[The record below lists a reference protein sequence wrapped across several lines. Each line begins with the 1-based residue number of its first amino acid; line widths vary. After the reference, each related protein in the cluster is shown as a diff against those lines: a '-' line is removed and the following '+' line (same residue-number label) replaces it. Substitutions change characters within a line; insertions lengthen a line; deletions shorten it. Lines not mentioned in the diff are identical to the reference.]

1 MLRDELENNG
11 CAIATL
17 ESCTSTEQV
26 VGTDRSNTQ
35 RLGSTDP
42 DPVIDLIDVS
52 KEFPSEPPVRA
63 LNGVT
68 LRIEAGEYVAIVGQ
82 SGSGKSTLL
91 NVLGCLDRHTSGT
104 YRFNGVDTSELSD
117 IKRTALRGRRIGF
130 VFQSFHLLT
139 HRTVLENVML
149 GELYLATSRS
159 ARKQHA
165 LEMLETVGLSHRVNF
180 LPTRLSGGERQRVAI
195 ARALMGNPSV
205 LLCDEPTGNL
215 DTHNTALML
224 DLLDSL
230 VARGITVLVIT
241 HEDTVADR
249 AQRCVRI
256 SDGVL
261 SEQIGR
267 IRTNVEDEAASW

>member
-1 MLRDELENNG
+1 MFREHFDEGRNT
-11 CAIATL
+11 IATL
-17 ESCTSTEQV
+17 ESETSNGHRV
-26 VGTDRSNTQ
+26 ITDHPATKRA
-35 RLGSTDP
+35 GSTNTV
-42 DPVIDLIDVS
+42 PVIDLIDVS

-104 YRFNGVDTSELSD
+104 YRFNGIDTSELSD
-117 IKRTALRGRRIGF
+117 MKRTALRGHRIGF
-130 VFQSFHLLT
+130 VFQSFHLLA

-159 ARKQHA
+159 ARKERA
-165 LEMLETVGLSHRVNF
+165 LEMLETVGLSHRLNF

-195 ARALMGNPSV
+195 ARALMGSPSV

-215 DTHNTALML
+215 DTQNTALML

-249 AQRCVRI
+249 AHRCVRI

-261 SEQIGR
+261 TEQIGR
-267 IRTNVEDEAASW
+267 RTNVENRAGRP